1 MTAAITQSLR
11 ENKAFRRGA
20 PATSLISLFA
30 RYYQNHYIFESV
42 EQKY

>member
-11 ENKAFRRGA
+11 ENKAARWGA
-20 PATSLISLFA
+20 LAIISISLFA
-30 RYYQNHYIFESV
+30 GYFQNHCIFGSV